1 MILLDSSA
9 LLAAL
14 QREPGGTRVA
24 AALSTSRTALTTA
37 NLAEVLSVL
46 AARAGVPVPESL
58 QTIEQLPIE
67 MLEVSRDIA
76 IQSAELH
83 ARWPKSGL
91 SLGDRI
97 CLATGII
104 RSWPILTADAAW
116 LRFETGA
123 EVELIRSS
131 ACLDK

>member
-9 LLAAL
+9 LLTAL
-14 QREPGGTRVA
+14 HREPGGARVA
-24 AALSTSRTALTTA
+24 AVLGGGRTALSTA

-46 AARAGVPVPESL
+46 SVRAGVPVPESL
-58 QTIEQLPIE
+58 QTIDQLPIE
-67 MLEVSRDIA
+67 IINVSREIA
-76 IQSAELH
+76 IQSAALH

-97 CLATGII
+97 CLATGIVQ
-104 RSWPILTADAAW
+104 SWPILTADAVW

-123 EVELIRSS
+123 EVELIR
-131 ACLDK
+131 